1 MNEVL
6 PVPTPAPDGE
16 EDPTDAPSPLAELG
30 ERWAA
35 LSARITEHL
44 RTLDGEDG

>member
-6 PVPTPAPDGE
+6 PVPAPAPDGE
-16 EDPTDAPSPLAELG
+16 EDPADAPPGLAELG
-30 ERWAA
+30 ERWTA

-44 RTLDGEDG
+44 RTLDGDG